1 VDNAWRLQGKL
12 MLVMGQMDHN
22 VDPSSTYQVMDRLIK
37 ANKTFDLLVVPGA
50 DHGTRGPWTRYTN
63 RNLFA
68 YFVRNL
74 LGEEPPDWNAQ
85 QVSAP
90 PTNGGAEENQ

>member
-1 VDNAWRLQGKL
+1 
-12 MLVMGQMDHN
+12 MMDHN

-37 ANKTFDLLVVPGA
+37 ANKTFDLLVVPEA

-63 RNLFA
+63 RNLFD

-74 LGEEPPDWNAQ
+74 LDEQPPDWNVMSTTA
-85 QVSAP
+85 SAAP
-90 PTNGGAEENQ
+90 GSPQEEP